1 MFTFKYPD
9 VAKARRNQVLDLMAA
24 QDLIS
29 VQDAEHAKAEPL
41 RAHAKKVMGHAA
53 ERSDLRSQKS

>member
-1 MFTFKYPD
+1 VNLLCFVGLLRVPGRYSPSKYPD

-41 RAHAKKVMGHAA
+41 PAN
-53 ERSDLRSQKS
+53 